1 MAGDRVLLAVVA
13 GCLLVGCTEEGGA
26 KAADSAPSGGADS
39 GGPAA
44 DGDPRFQ
51 YLGAS
56 VVDEETTD
64 NGVTTRT
71 FSTTEGRAACLRG
84 APFRSSI
91 RQTESPDLVV
101 FLQGGGACW
110 DDFCLA
116 VTAAPAGV
124 PAVDILDPSLGA
136 NPVADWNALYVPYCD
151 GSLFVGDRDHDD
163 DGDGTPERLHRGLAN
178 LSAALDL
185 ARDTV
190 PAPERVLFAG
200 SSGGGFG
207 VLLASPL
214 VREVFPDAEL
224 IVLADSAQGLAKGSE
239 DPGFV
244 AHLVDQWGAG
254 EFLPEGC
261 ENCLDDGHMTGVL
274 DRTLE
279 LDPTL
284 RVGLFSAWYDLVIGD
299 IFLGV
304 PPATFAAELEATSS
318 ALAAAHPDRFRRFFI
333 DGRMHTTLLGDASGI
348 IGDDLGAV
356 EVPPEV
362 LADLAGLE
370 LGSLETTVSAEGVAV
385 SEWVGGLVEGD
396 ERWVEVVDLMGEVPE

>member
-1 MAGDRVLLAVVA
+1 MAGDHVQIGILGALLLGA
-13 GCLLVGCTEEGGA
+13 CTDEGGA
-26 KAADSAPSGGADS
+26 KAGDDDAPAAADS
-39 GGPAA
+39 GEPEAA
-44 DGDPRFQ
+44 GDPRFQ

-56 VVDEETTD
+56 VVDEETTE

-84 APFRSSI
+84 APFRASV
-91 RQTESPDLVV
+91 RNTESADLVV

-124 PAVDILDPSLGA
+124 PAVDILDPALGA

-151 GSLFVGDRDHDD
+151 GSLFIGDRDHDD

-207 VLLASPL
+207 VLLASPI
-214 VREVFPDAEL
+214 VREVFPEAEL

-254 EFLPEGC
+254 ELLPEGC
-261 ENCLDDGHMTGVL
+261 ESCLDDGHMTGVL
-274 DRTLE
+274 DRTMR
-279 LDPTL
+279 LDETL

-299 IFLGV
+299 IFLDL
-304 PPATFAAELEATSS
+304 PPASFAAELESTSS
-318 ALAAAHPDRFRRFFI
+318 ALVAAHPDRFRRFFI

-348 IGDDLGAV
+348 VGDDLGAV

-370 LGSLETTVSAEGVAV
+370 LGSLETTASAEGLAV
-385 SEWVGGLVEGD
+385 SEWIAGLID
-396 ERWVEVVDLMGEVPE
+396 NDDRWTDVVDAAGAVPE